1 MPINFLDD
9 VKKEGYRVELRWQLN
24 KKWTIQN
31 RAEASQYQKGDGK
44 REFGYM
50 VYQDLDYSPMFSKI
64 TANVR
69 LAYFNTPGYNSRIY
83 VYEDDVLYSF
93 SFGMYSGK
101 GFRTYLNLKYNLTK
115 KLNIWL
121 RYAMFFYQDVQTVG
135 TYLDEIDGNKKSE
148 AKIQLRYQ
156 F

>member
-31 RAEASQYQKGDGK
+31 RAEVSQYKKGDGK

-64 TANVR
+64 TGNVR

-83 VYEDDVLYSF
+83 VYEDDVLYNF

-101 GFRTYLNLKYNLTK
+101 RL
-115 KLNIWL
+115 
-121 RYAMFFYQDVQTVG
+121 
-135 TYLDEIDGNKKSE
+135 
-148 AKIQLRYQ
+148 
-156 F
+156 